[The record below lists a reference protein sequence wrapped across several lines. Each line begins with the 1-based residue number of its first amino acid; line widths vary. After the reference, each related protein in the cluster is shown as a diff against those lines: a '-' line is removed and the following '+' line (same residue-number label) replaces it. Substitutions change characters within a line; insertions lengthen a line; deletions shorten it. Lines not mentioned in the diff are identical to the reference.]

1 MLNITYIKSPIN
13 WVGNK
18 YKYLDIINE
27 LVKDKSY
34 LMVIDMFMG
43 SGNVIINIKCDAKKY
58 IGNDKNKLIPNL
70 YNEIPKYTY
79 NLYEVENILNKF
91 ERFSTKES
99 YYVFRDYW
107 NKKYLNDVFNKDF
120 ILETALLLKMC
131 SNSMVRF
138 NPTEGYFN
146 QGFRGLGDKKEFFT
160 DVMKEIVVNGL
171 NELSAFLK
179 SKNIIFINHDF
190 LNYKDND
197 TQRLLI
203 LDPPY
208 ILRKDMYDTD
218 YTEKHDAT
226 LLNLIANTKNDFI
239 YFNYLYRDGVVNKK
253 LDNIIKN
260 NNFKVININN
270 KTLAGQGRSE
280 NIKDV
285 QEVIITNVPM

>member
-1 MLNITYIKSPIN
+1 
-13 WVGNK
+13 
-18 YKYLDIINE
+18 
-27 LVKDKSY
+27 
-34 LMVIDMFMG
+34 
-43 SGNVIINIKCDAKKY
+43 
-58 IGNDKNKLIPNL
+58 
-70 YNEIPKYTY
+70 
-79 NLYEVENILNKF
+79 
-91 ERFSTKES
+91 
-99 YYVFRDYW
+99 
-107 NKKYLNDVFNKDF
+107 
-120 ILETALLLKMC
+120 
-131 SNSMVRF
+131 MVRF
-138 NPTEGYFN
+138 NQRGYFN
-146 QGFRGLGDKKEFFT
+146 TWDWVINFH
-160 DVMKEIVVNGL
+160 DVMKEIVVNV
-171 NELSAFLK
+171 NMSVFLK

-285 QEVIITNVPM
+285 QEVIITNVTM